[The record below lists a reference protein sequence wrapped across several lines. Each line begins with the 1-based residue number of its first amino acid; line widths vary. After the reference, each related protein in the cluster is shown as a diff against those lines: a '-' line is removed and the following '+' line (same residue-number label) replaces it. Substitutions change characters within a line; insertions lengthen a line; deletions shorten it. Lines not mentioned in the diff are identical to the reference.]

1 MANTYTLIEAKTLG
15 SDTASMSFTS
25 IPATYT
31 DLLLLTSV
39 RINRAGVSVN
49 MNLQFNGSSSNYTNL
64 TLYSDGTTV
73 DSLASSALVGFGY
86 WYSPGNG
93 ATADT
98 FSNASVYISN
108 YTSSEYKPI
117 SIDSTSENNGTDTN
131 LIAFTGV
138 WQNAAAITSIALSNY
153 QGSNLRQN
161 STAYLYGIK
170 NS

>member
-1 MANTYTLIEAKTLG
+1 MATHILIEAKTLS
-15 SDTASMSFTS
+15 SDTASISFTS
-25 IPATYT
+25 IPQIYT

-39 RINRAGVSVN
+39 RINRTGASVN
-49 MNLQFNGSSSNYTNL
+49 MNLKFNGSGSNYTNL
-64 TLYSDGTTV
+64 TLYSSDGATV
-73 DSLASSALVGFGY
+73 DSLASSVLNGFAY

-138 WQNAAAITSIALSNY
+138 WQDAAAITSIALSNY

>member
-1 MANTYTLIEAKTLG
+1 MANTYKLIEATTLG
-15 SDTASMSFTS
+15 SDTASITFSA

-31 DLLLLTSV
+31 DLHLLTSV
-39 RINRAGVSVN
+39 RINRAGISVN

-64 TLYSDGTTV
+64 ALYSGGTTV
-73 DSLASSALVGFGY
+73 DSLASAVLNGFGY

-131 LIAFTGV
+131 LISFTGV
-138 WQNAAAITSIALSNY
+138 WSDAAAITSITLSNY

-170 NS
+170 KD

>member
-64 TLYSDGTTV
+64 TLYSGGTTV
-73 DSLASSALVGFGY
+73 DSLASSALVGFAY

-138 WQNAAAITSIALSNY
+138 WQDTAAITSIALSNY